1 MSIVTVTIPSPP
13 ICINNNITTS
23 PSRLNWAPISTG
35 DKPVTVKALGS
46 NKRASIKVIGFYQY
60 RVNKVR

>member
-35 DKPVTVKALGS
+35 DKPVTVKALEAI
-46 NKRASIKVIGFYQY
+46 KRSVYKGY
-60 RVNKVR
+60 RFLPV